1 MVQKSLKKPFSFE
14 GIGIHSGQSVQVTC
28 LPAAADTGII
38 FRRLDLAGKEVPVC
52 PDSLKLADRCTQ
64 LHWNS
69 VDIFTP
75 EHLLAACAG
84 LGIDNMAIEIDHAEV
99 PIMDGSALSFATGF
113 LDAGIQE
120 LSAPVTPFVI
130 TQPILVQEGDRY
142 VIALPSPISY
152 FSYVLSYPDTFIGSQ
167 TITAS
172 TAQFLS
178 DIAPARTYGF
188 EAEIQALLDRGLA
201 QGGCLDNAVVI
212 GKTGYLSELRFPD
225 ELVRHKTLDLMGDLW
240 VLGRPIL
247 GHVIGVKS
255 GHALN
260 AQFVKELEK
269 TG

>member
-1 MVQKSLKKPFSFE
+1 MVQKSLKNPFSFE

-28 LPAAADTGII
+28 LPAAANTGII

-64 LHWNS
+64 LHWNG

-84 LGIDNMAIEIDHAEV
+84 LGIDNMAIQIDHAEV
-99 PIMDGSALSFATGF
+99 PIMDGSALAFATGF
-113 LDAGIQE
+113 LDAGIQA

-130 TQPILVQEGDRY
+130 TKPVLVQEGDRY
-142 VIALPSPISY
+142 VMALPSPISY

-167 TITAS
+167 TVTVS
-172 TAQFLS
+172 TDQFLS

-212 GKTGYLSELRFPD
+212 GNTGYLSELRFPD
-225 ELVRHKTLDLMGDLW
+225 ELARHKTLDLMGDLW

-260 AQFVKELEK
+260 ARFVKQLSL
-269 TG
+269 